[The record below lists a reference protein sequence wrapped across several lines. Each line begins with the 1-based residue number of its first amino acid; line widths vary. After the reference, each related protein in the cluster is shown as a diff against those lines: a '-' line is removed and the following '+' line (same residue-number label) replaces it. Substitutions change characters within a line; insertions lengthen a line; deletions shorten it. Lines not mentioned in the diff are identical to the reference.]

1 MSEDASPGPFNAAD
15 AEQFNAADAVAVA
28 ERKRKAD
35 RAETKR
41 LAALKT
47 VMSTREGRRYV
58 WWLLDQ
64 CGVFRTS
71 FTGNS
76 TTFFNEGQR
85 NVGLILMGD
94 VNAACPEQYLVMI
107 NEAKEDTHV

>member
-1 MSEDASPGPFNAAD
+1 MTDEVSPEPFNAAD
-15 AEQFNAADAVAVA
+15 VQAVA

-35 RAETKR
+35 RSETKR
-41 LAALKT
+41 LAALRT
-47 VMSTREGRRYV
+47 VMGTKEGRRYV

-107 NEAKEDTHV
+107 NEAKEDAHV

>member
-1 MSEDASPGPFNAAD
+1 MTEDASPEVYDAAD
-15 AEQFNAADAVAVA
+15 AAAVAK
-28 ERKRKAD
+28 KRQSAD

-41 LAALKT
+41 HNALRT
-47 VMSTREGRRYV
+47 VMATNQGRRYV

-94 VNAACPEQYLVMI
+94 INAACPEQYLVMI
-107 NEAKEDTHV
+107 NEAKEDAHV